1 MCQKQ
6 SPAATKP
13 AARAVRPNTDLPTHV
28 FNFAGLLTY
37 EWPDDGS
44 PTATS
49 PPSAGGG
56 EVAVGDPSS
65 GRAFGAASLDSI
77 GRTCKKNM
85 LNHAVPSGTADW
97 EASTHSKGNNC
108 TACLLHQKCL
118 RETTGFQSSHKKKKK
133 RFSQSHFVNPYTTP
147 VIQLQSWTPTIQ
159 KANNGKM
166 SQNTEN
172 YEDFHHP
179 KRTADANWGRP
190 QALAATKQLFPK
202 FGNGLSRGERL
213 LETFGNEG
221 SGRKSSSEGAKRLG
235 VKKPPPRVS
244 PSLDSSSS
252 LRSWKCPVGA
262 GVLMVAG
269 VYSLIG

>member
-1 MCQKQ
+1 MYRFEIKQEIAQAFVTNVCRFQIRIDGNMCQKQ

-118 RETTGFQSSHKKKKK
+118 RETTGFQSSHKKKKNDS
-133 RFSQSHFVNPYTTP
+133 R
-147 VIQLQSWTPTIQ
+147 
-159 KANNGKM
+159 KAI
-166 SQNTEN
+166 S
-172 YEDFHHP
+172 
-179 KRTADANWGRP
+179 
-190 QALAATKQLFPK
+190 
-202 FGNGLSRGERL
+202 
-213 LETFGNEG
+213 
-221 SGRKSSSEGAKRLG
+221 
-235 VKKPPPRVS
+235 
-244 PSLDSSSS
+244 
-252 LRSWKCPVGA
+252 
-262 GVLMVAG
+262 
-269 VYSLIG
+269 